1 MKRSSRTRAAA
12 AGGFGDFG
20 DISLMTREARLMY
33 RRFVAAADGGAQ
45 SLIVPIADRL
55 HQPLVAKYTGADTVG
70 LDTWVSDVTAWSNT
84 EVTATTTADMALS
97 ATSCTFNFT
106 APKALLGGE
115 LFSVLHA
122 TKGWRLYRI
131 SRVVSGGT
139 VGSAV
144 STVVQFRPPLR
155 EAATSGAALNFESPR
170 CVMRIDGDV
179 SETMQAFRFAQSRR
193 ALCGIPRRTM
203 TYSVDDLAKAKRVG
217 ALVRI
222 ATPTPIR
229 VWAGQVRELAIP
241 SGGAET
247 TDGAIYL
254 SMGLLTDYPQLSQAL
269 NGEADRF
276 DLSVS
281 GVAIT
286 GEIASIAQ
294 SAAADIRG
302 VAVDFALV
310 LFDADWQLITPLFWL
325 GSGTAD
331 SLSIKR
337 SSDGQTRSLTLSV
350 GNVFVS
356 RRRPNLV
363 FFTPIDQARR
373 SSDDTL
379 FSEVPKLQQGST
391 KVWGTG

>member
-1 MKRSSRTRAAA
+1 
-12 AGGFGDFG
+12 
-20 DISLMTREARLMY
+20 
-33 RRFVAAADGGAQ
+33 
-45 SLIVPIADRL
+45 
-55 HQPLVAKYTGADTVG
+55 
-70 LDTWVSDVTAWSNT
+70 
-84 EVTATTTADMALS
+84 
-97 ATSCTFNFT
+97 
-106 APKALLGGE
+106 
-115 LFSVLHA
+115 
-122 TKGWRLYRI
+122 
-131 SRVVSGGT
+131 
-139 VGSAV
+139 
-144 STVVQFRPPLR
+144 
-155 EAATSGAALNFESPR
+155 
-170 CVMRIDGDV
+170 
-179 SETMQAFRFAQSRR
+179 
-193 ALCGIPRRTM
+193 M